1 MGKADVGSFEP
12 QANIGLNITV
22 ENKEI
27 YNFANTLKE
36 IAKGKDLQRYW
47 KDVESSVD
55 NATKA
60 IERFNK
66 RKNSSGSSNT
76 ASELIK
82 QINSLKAMT
91 NNKDL
96 SKLFPSV
103 NLDELLNAAKKIT
116 PEINKEFSVENF
128 SNAFKTFNALKEKG
142 IELNQVFSS
151 LADYRKQLD
160 KAFKLSLENSEL
172 KSIIGNN
179 DIEKIKQ
186 YYKEIESYRV
196 KSKELFSSFLT
207 SNNIPEGAYLDG
219 YFQNIVDG
227 TLTAQEAIN
236 KFKIEYSS
244 IFEGTTNNDVG
255 LEQIQMFSEKM
266 SSLYTQVEAVHQK
279 INDIISNGV
288 TAKSVENL
296 NSESQRSLFGNLIQD
311 EENLK
316 TITTIIQNLIAEQN
330 NVKNNNFVNQE
341 QFELLESYFKKID
354 SYLSSIKSVL
364 VDVGNGEE
372 LSPLLKTIT
381 KVESAINNLSS
392 SVKNIGLNMNI
403 DIGSDKEMEAKAQA
417 KIANALQA
425 YQRLFDHLKVTA
437 PAGEIIGQK
446 FFDFDISQYDTT
458 RGKLEAYVKFIKD
471 IRNEA
476 KSYFNGQDVLYTGSD
491 KKYWTQASSAA
502 GQVTKVFNE
511 IKAASNTNPLENL
524 FGKTDLTPIISQLE
538 NIAVKL
544 DEISVS
550 TTRFSETFSQG
561 VNVTTSVEEVSRL
574 TEKVKE
580 LEVELA
586 KVKITPATLPTETNI
601 LSAPTFAV
609 QQQDELQEGLK
620 RTELQAVKTEQA
632 LKEAIISTASTE
644 SMKDAFQGSSTKA
657 EASANAINKENEA
670 LKQTANTATEAAT
683 AKEKFTKA
691 NSKVKESADASVG
704 SVNQEAEALANAGKS
719 ATNGLNNINEF
730 RPNTTGFDELIS
742 KLKITEEEAKRIE
755 SIIVNSNYSVAAK
768 KTLDS
773 YNVRYKNGDSRVI
786 GENSQTDRGNTLG
799 SREILYN
806 DKQIQQLD
814 TIREKIKA
822 LKKDCFSEKNG
833 RAGTQYGLGEQFND
847 AVEKVDKLTAAF
859 NEGKLSL
866 STYKKNIDSVI
877 NSYNRLVTIQQNRDM
892 DRVNSNQKAVTAA
905 LREQL
910 TAYKNICSVREK
922 LAGIKN
928 KDGSQD
934 EVIRALNKEKELYL
948 NNFKIASSF
957 LKNNKLYFDS
967 ILQVNKLL
975 EQQLKSK
982 TKIAAKRASI
992 NKSNDTT
999 SSSKV
1004 NVNTIN
1010 EANRRINSLNNSLNE
1025 LKNTNGFR
1033 KVKSDFDEIFNSRTN
1048 FSSLEKYRNAID
1060 QLRKLLSEA
1069 KKINTET
1076 NSALN
1081 RVNNQFT
1088 NLSSSDILKSTFSKQ
1103 LAESSLVIEKLN
1115 ADFKNGT
1122 ISIDEY
1128 NTKTRQTL
1136 SNLAEL
1142 KRLGN
1147 GQILGSVNSVT
1158 TIDAAKQQVLNY
1170 ASQNSKKISKPIN
1183 VSAPDSNGIR
1193 TITTEIIT
1201 QENEIQKLTAK
1212 WSAATNTVSLSTKTM
1227 GTEVSATTKVIQ
1239 GFVNKWKQ
1247 LAQYMTAMY
1256 LNPYMLIYRIRDM
1269 ITTVSELDYEL
1280 MDLRKTADMSTSEL
1294 HEFYL
1299 ESNNVAKEMGVSTKE
1314 ILSQASAW
1322 SRLGYNTKQTA
1333 TEMAKLSSQFAT
1345 ISPGMEVDEAT
1356 TGLVSV
1362 MKAFDITTD
1371 EVKSEIMDK
1380 INIVGNNFAT
1390 NNQEIIE
1397 GLQRMASAMASTGAD
1412 LEDTIA
1418 LFTAGQEVVQDAEQV
1433 GSAIKSFS
1441 MRIRGMEETGEYLDE
1456 LKDIKGDVYELT
1468 NGKVHIMED
1477 ENTYRP
1483 VLDILRDISEVWS
1496 EITDKNR
1503 AKLLEKLFAKTR
1515 ANVGAAVLQ
1524 NFQQAEKSLEVMENS
1539 AGSSDKE
1546 MSIAQDTLD
1555 YKINKLKGT
1564 WTGFLQ
1570 EIADQKTTGGVIDFF
1585 TAVSDVITNIVSSL
1599 GLLKTTIISVFAVIA
1614 AKNNLGRANYISS
1627 PSYCL
1632 NVSRV

>member
-22 ENKEI
+22 DNKEI

-66 RKNSSGSSNT
+66 RKNSSGSSSA

-103 NLDELLNAAKKIT
+103 NLDELLNAAKKIA

-179 DIEKIKQ
+179 DIEKIKE

-244 IFEGTTNNDVG
+244 IFEGITNNDVG

-266 SSLYTQVEAVHQK
+266 SSLYTQVEAIHQK

-330 NVKNNNFVNQE
+330 NVKNNNFVNRE
-341 QFELLESYFKKID
+341 QFELLESYFKNID

-364 VDVGNGEE
+364 VDVGDGEE

-381 KVESAINNLSS
+381 KVEFAIDNLSS

-403 DIGSDKEMEAKAQA
+403 DVGSDKEMEAKAQA

-425 YQRLFDHLKVTA
+425 YQRLFEHLKVTA
-437 PAGEIIGQK
+437 PAGDIIAQK
-446 FFDFDISQYDTT
+446 FFDFDISQYDST

-476 KSYFNGQDVLYTGSD
+476 KSYFGGQDVLYTDSD

-524 FGKTDLTPIISQLE
+524 FGKTDLSPIISQLE
-538 NIAVKL
+538 NIVVKL

-550 TTRFSETFSQG
+550 ATKFSETFSQG

-580 LEVELA
+580 LEAELA
-586 KVKITPATLPTETNI
+586 KVKITPAALPAETNI

-620 RTELQAVKTEQA
+620 RTELQAEKTEQA
-632 LKEAIISTASTE
+632 LKEAIISTASTG
-644 SMKDAFQGSSTKA
+644 SMKDAFQSGSTPAIEQQNKLQ
-657 EASANAINKENEA
+657 EEINETTNNFNNAKNSSEKFSGKVENDFNEIISII
-670 LKQTANTATEAAT
+670 KTANQNMDDYVEKWKLLRQVGRVGDNAFSARFQKNNGQTEDWY
-683 AKEKFTKA
+683 FTK
-691 NSKVKESADASVG
+691 NDSGTYDVSNKLLTTDYKNFEKIIISAENKLRDL
-704 SVNQEAEALANAGKS
+704 EAQREA
-719 ATNGLNNINEF
+719 I
-730 RPNTTGFDELIS
+730 IS
-742 KLKITEEEAKRIE
+742 KSPNA
-755 SIIVNSNYSVAAK
+755 S
-768 KTLDS
+768 
-773 YNVRYKNGDSRVI
+773 
-786 GENSQTDRGNTLG
+786 TDG
-799 SREILYN
+799 I
-806 DKQIQQLD
+806 DKQIAYQRDYVNLLD
-814 TIREKIKA
+814 QTAQYLRQNNETLLQGAQIEIARNKA
-822 LKKDCFSEKNG
+822 AQE
-833 RAGTQYGLGEQFND
+833 Y
-847 AVEKVDKLTAAF
+847 
-859 NEGKLSL
+859 
-866 STYKKNIDSVI
+866 Y
-877 NSYNRLVTIQQNRDM
+877 
-892 DRVNSNQKAVTAA
+892 
-905 LREQL
+905 
-910 TAYKNICSVREK
+910 
-922 LAGIKN
+922 
-928 KDGSQD
+928 
-934 EVIRALNKEKELYL
+934 LNKGTKDDVK
-948 NNFKIASSF
+948 NASQLASE
-957 LKNNKLYFDS
+957 
-967 ILQVNKLL
+967 
-975 EQQLKSK
+975 EQANI
-982 TKIAAKRASI
+982 TKINRAF
-992 NKSNDTT
+992 
-999 SSSKV
+999 
-1004 NVNTIN
+1004 
-1010 EANRRINSLNNSLNE
+1010 E
-1025 LKNTNGFR
+1025 
-1033 KVKSDFDEIFNSRTN
+1033 
-1048 FSSLEKYRNAID
+1048 
-1060 QLRKLLSEA
+1060 
-1069 KKINTET
+1069 
-1076 NSALN
+1076 
-1081 RVNNQFT
+1081 
-1088 NLSSSDILKSTFSKQ
+1088 NLSNSDVLKSTFSKQ

-1170 ASQNSKKISKPIN
+1170 ASQNGKKISKPIN

-1227 GTEVSATTKVIQ
+1227 GTEVSATTKLIQ
-1239 GFVNKWKQ
+1239 GFANKWKQ

-1294 HEFYL
+1294 HDFYL
-1299 ESNNVAKEMGVSTKE
+1299 ESNNVAKEMGVTTKE

-1322 SRLGYNTKQTA
+1322 SRFN
-1333 TEMAKLSSQFAT
+1333 
-1345 ISPGMEVDEAT
+1345 
-1356 TGLVSV
+1356 
-1362 MKAFDITTD
+1362 
-1371 EVKSEIMDK
+1371 K
-1380 INIVGNNFAT
+1380 IDPLYSN
-1390 NNQEIIE
+1390 
-1397 GLQRMASAMASTGAD
+1397 
-1412 LEDTIA
+1412 
-1418 LFTAGQEVVQDAEQV
+1418 
-1433 GSAIKSFS
+1433 
-1441 MRIRGMEETGEYLDE
+1441 
-1456 LKDIKGDVYELT
+1456 VY
-1468 NGKVHIMED
+1468 
-1477 ENTYRP
+1477 
-1483 VLDILRDISEVWS
+1483 
-1496 EITDKNR
+1496 
-1503 AKLLEKLFAKTR
+1503 
-1515 ANVGAAVLQ
+1515 
-1524 NFQQAEKSLEVMENS
+1524 
-1539 AGSSDKE
+1539 
-1546 MSIAQDTLD
+1546 
-1555 YKINKLKGT
+1555 
-1564 WTGFLQ
+1564 
-1570 EIADQKTTGGVIDFF
+1570 
-1585 TAVSDVITNIVSSL
+1585 
-1599 GLLKTTIISVFAVIA
+1599 
-1614 AKNNLGRANYISS
+1614 
-1627 PSYCL
+1627 
-1632 NVSRV
+1632 

>member
-66 RKNSSGSSNT
+66 RKNSSGSSNA

-279 INDIISNGV
+279 INDIISNCV

-341 QFELLESYFKKID
+341 QFELLESYFKNID

-437 PAGEIIGQK
+437 PAGDIIGQK
-446 FFDFDISQYDTT
+446 FFNFDINQYDTT

-601 LSAPTFAV
+601 SSASNQT
-609 QQQDELQEGLK
+609 
-620 RTELQAVKTEQA
+620 
-632 LKEAIISTASTE
+632 
-644 SMKDAFQGSSTKA
+644 KDALQGSSTKT

-719 ATNGLNNINEF
+719 AESGLN
-730 RPNTTGFDELIS
+730 
-742 KLKITEEEAKRIE
+742 
-755 SIIVNSNYSVAAK
+755 SI
-768 KTLDS
+768 D
-773 YNVRYKNGDSRVI
+773 
-786 GENSQTDRGNTLG
+786 
-799 SREILYN
+799 
-806 DKQIQQLD
+806 
-814 TIREKIKA
+814 
-822 LKKDCFSEKNG
+822 
-833 RAGTQYGLGEQFND
+833 
-847 AVEKVDKLTAAF
+847 
-859 NEGKLSL
+859 
-866 STYKKNIDSVI
+866 
-877 NSYNRLVTIQQNRDM
+877 
-892 DRVNSNQKAVTAA
+892 
-905 LREQL
+905 
-910 TAYKNICSVREK
+910 
-922 LAGIKN
+922 
-928 KDGSQD
+928 
-934 EVIRALNKEKELYL
+934 
-948 NNFKIASSF
+948 
-957 LKNNKLYFDS
+957 
-967 ILQVNKLL
+967 
-975 EQQLKSK
+975 
-982 TKIAAKRASI
+982 
-992 NKSNDTT
+992 
-999 SSSKV
+999 
-1004 NVNTIN
+1004 
-1010 EANRRINSLNNSLNE
+1010 EANRRIESLKKSFKDLE
-1025 LKNTNGFR
+1025 NTNGFR
-1033 KVKSDFDEIFNSRTN
+1033 KVNQEFEEAVNSITDS
-1048 FSSLEKYRNAID
+1048 SSLKDYRNTIE

-1069 KKINTET
+1069 KKINTES

-1081 RVNNQFT
+1081 RVNNQFE
-1088 NLSSSDILKSTFSKQ
+1088 NLSNSDVLKSTFSKQ
-1103 LAESSLVIEKLN
+1103 LAESSLIIDELN
-1115 ADFKNGT
+1115 AKFKNGT

-1227 GTEVSATTKVIQ
+1227 GTEVSATTKLIQ
-1239 GFVNKWKQ
+1239 GFANKWKQ

-1294 HEFYL
+1294 HDFYL
-1299 ESNNVAKEMGVSTKE
+1299 ESNNVAKEMGVTTKE

-1322 SRLGYNTKQTA
+1322 SRLGYNTKETA

-1362 MKAFDITTD
+1362 MKAFNISTAQ
-1371 EVKSEIMDK
+1371 VKSEIMDK

-1524 NFQQAEKSLEVMENS
+1524 NFEQAEKSLEVMENS

-1555 YKINKLKGT
+1555 YKINKLKET

-1585 TAVSDVITNIVSSL
+1585 TAVSDVITNIVSGL
-1599 GLLKTTIISVFAVIA
+1599 GLLKTTVISVFAVIA